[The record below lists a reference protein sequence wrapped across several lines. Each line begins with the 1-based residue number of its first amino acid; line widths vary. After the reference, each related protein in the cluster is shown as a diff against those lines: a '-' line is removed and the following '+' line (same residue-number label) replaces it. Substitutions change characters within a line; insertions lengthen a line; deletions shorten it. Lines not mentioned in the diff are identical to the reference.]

1 MLPIECIGNDF
12 LSGVLKVSKYV
23 VSGGNKLCGCAEV
36 QGSKNSALPLMAAAV
51 LTDGESVLF
60 NCPDLTDVD
69 ASMRILRYL
78 GCEAERESD
87 AVIINSSCVCKGD
100 IPDELMREMRSSI
113 VFLGAI
119 LSRCKRAV
127 MTFPGGCE
135 LGPRPIDMHLKA
147 LKAMGAKIVE
157 RYGVIECSAADGL
170 KGAKIALSFPSVGAT
185 ENIILA
191 AVKADGTT
199 TITNAAREPEI
210 VDLCDF
216 LNKAGARIYG
226 AGEGVIVIDG
236 VKTLHGTQH
245 TIIPDRIVA
254 ATLMSAAA
262 MTGSD
267 IEIEVMI
274 QAHLSSI
281 IPVCEESGCDIKCD
295 CGTMRIKA
303 PERLKA
309 MPLIRTM
316 PYPGFP
322 TDAQAPV
329 MAAAAVAQGT
339 SVFVENIFENR
350 YKHVSELIRLG
361 ADIKVENK
369 VAVVSGVRQLYAANV
384 RANDLRGAAGLIAAA
399 LAAEGTTEISGI
411 EYLERGYENFELLLS
426 SLGAE
431 VVKI

>member
-1 MLPIECIGNDF
+1 MSRF
-12 LSGVLKVSKYV
+12 V
-23 VSGGNKLCGCAEV
+23 VCGGNKLCGRAEV
-36 QGSKNSALPLMAAAV
+36 QGSKNSALPLLAATL
-51 LTDGESVLF
+51 LTDGENVLF
-60 NCPDLTDVD
+60 NCPDLSDVD

-78 GCEAERESD
+78 GCAARRESD
-87 AVIINSSCVCKGD
+87 AVLVDGSGICRSE

-113 VFLGAI
+113 VFLGAL
-119 LSRCKRAV
+119 LSRTGRAV

-135 LGPRPIDMHLKA
+135 LGPRPIDLHLKA
-147 LKAMGAKIVE
+147 LRMLGARVVE
-157 RYGVIECSAADGL
+157 RHGVIECSAENGL
-170 KGAKIALSFPSVGAT
+170 KGERIALSFPSVGAT

-191 AVKADGTT
+191 AVMAEGTT

-210 VDLCDF
+210 IDLCDF
-216 LNKAGARIYG
+216 LNEAGANIYG

-236 VKTLHGTQH
+236 VKSLSGVQH

-254 ATLMSAAA
+254 ATLMSAVAA
-262 MTGSD
+262 TGSD
-267 IEIEVMI
+267 VEIEGI
-274 QAHLSSI
+274 IHAHLSSI
-281 IPVCEESGCDIKCD
+281 IPVFEESGCDIKCE

-329 MAAAAVAQGT
+329 MAAATAAEGA

-350 YKHVSELIRLG
+350 FKHVGELIRLG

-369 VAVVSGVRQLYAANV
+369 VAVVSGVKSLYAASV
-384 RANDLRGAAGLIAAA
+384 KAQDLRGAAGLIVAA
-399 LAAEGTTEISGI
+399 LRAEGTTEISGI

-426 SLGAE
+426 SLGAD
-431 VVKI
+431 VLKV

>member
-1 MLPIECIGNDF
+1 MSRF
-12 LSGVLKVSKYV
+12 V
-23 VSGGNKLCGCAEV
+23 VSGGNKLCGIAEV
-36 QGSKNSALPLMAAAV
+36 QGSKNSALPLMAASV
-51 LTDGESVLF
+51 LIDGESVLF
-60 NCPDLTDVD
+60 NCPDLSDVD

-78 GCEAERESD
+78 GCEARRESD
-87 AVIINSSCVCKGD
+87 AVIINSSHICRGD
-100 IPDELMREMRSSI
+100 IPDGLMREMRSSI

-135 LGPRPIDMHLKA
+135 LGPRPIDLHLKA
-147 LKAMGAKIVE
+147 LRMLGAEVTE
-157 RYGVIECSAADGL
+157 RHGVIECTAADGL
-170 KGAKIALSFPSVGAT
+170 KGAGISLSFPSVGAT

-191 AVKADGTT
+191 AVRAKGTT

-216 LNKAGARIYG
+216 LNSAGACIYG

-236 VKTLHGTQH
+236 VESLGSAQH

-254 ATLMSAAA
+254 ATLMAAA
-262 MTGSD
+262 AATGSD
-267 IEIEVMI
+267 IEIDGI
-274 QAHLSSI
+274 IRAHLSSI
-281 IPVCEESGCDIKCD
+281 IPVFEESGCDIKCE

-303 PERLKA
+303 PQRLGA

-329 MAAAAVAQGT
+329 MAAAAVARGT

-350 YKHVSELIRLG
+350 YKHVGELIRLG

-369 VAVVSGVRQLYAANV
+369 VAVVSGVESLYAAKV
-384 RANDLRGAAGLIAAA
+384 SAQDLRGAAGLIVAA
-399 LAAEGTTEISGI
+399 LCAEGTTEISGI
-411 EYLERGYENFELLLS
+411 EYLERGYENFEILLS
-426 SLGAE
+426 SLGAD
-431 VVKI
+431 VLKV

>member
-1 MLPIECIGNDF
+1 MLR
-12 LSGVLKVSKYV
+12 VSRYV
-23 VSGGNKLCGCAEV
+23 ICGGNKLCGSAEV
-36 QGSKNSALPLMAAAV
+36 HGAKNSALPLMAAAV
-51 LTDGESVLF
+51 LTGGENVLF
-60 NCPDLTDVD
+60 NCPDLSDTD

-78 GCEAERESD
+78 GCEARRESD
-87 AVIINSSCVCKGD
+87 AVIINSSHMFRGD
-100 IPDELMREMRSSI
+100 IPDDLMREMRSSI

-119 LSRCKRAV
+119 LSRTGRAV

-135 LGPRPIDMHLKA
+135 LGPRPIDLHIKA
-147 LKAMGAKIVE
+147 LKALGAEIVE
-157 RYGVIECSAADGL
+157 RHGIIECTAGKGL

-191 AVKADGTT
+191 AVKAEGTT

-216 LNKAGARIYG
+216 LNSAGACIYG

-236 VKTLHGTQH
+236 VKTLSGVQH

-262 MTGSD
+262 ATGSD
-267 IEIEVMI
+267 IEIDGII

-281 IPVCEESGCDIKCD
+281 IPVFEESGCFVKCD
-295 CGTMRIKA
+295 CGTMHIKA
-303 PERLKA
+303 PERLRA
-309 MPLIRTM
+309 MPIIRTM

-329 MAAAAVAQGT
+329 MAAATVAEGA

-350 YKHVSELIRLG
+350 FKHVTELIRLG

-369 VAVVSGVRQLYAANV
+369 VAVVNGVKSLYAANV
-384 RANDLRGAAGLIAAA
+384 QAQDLRGAAGLIVAA
-399 LAAEGTTEISGI
+399 LAAEGKTEISGI

-426 SLGAE
+426 SLGAD
-431 VVKI
+431 VLKV

>member
-1 MLPIECIGNDF
+1 
-12 LSGVLKVSKYV
+12 
-23 VSGGNKLCGCAEV
+23 
-36 QGSKNSALPLMAAAV
+36 
-51 LTDGESVLF
+51 
-60 NCPDLTDVD
+60 
-69 ASMRILRYL
+69 
-78 GCEAERESD
+78 
-87 AVIINSSCVCKGD
+87 
-100 IPDELMREMRSSI
+100 
-113 VFLGAI
+113 
-119 LSRCKRAV
+119 
-127 MTFPGGCE
+127 
-135 LGPRPIDMHLKA
+135 
-147 LKAMGAKIVE
+147 
-157 RYGVIECSAADGL
+157 
-170 KGAKIALSFPSVGAT
+170 T

-191 AVKADGTT
+191 AVKAEGTT

-236 VKTLHGTQH
+236 VSSLSGVHH

-262 MTGSD
+262 ATGSD
-267 IEIEVMI
+267 IEIEGII
-274 QAHLSSI
+274 QAHLSSM
-281 IPVCEESGCDIKCD
+281 IPVFEESGCRITCD

-303 PERLKA
+303 PERLRA

-329 MAAAAVAQGT
+329 MAAACVALGT

-350 YKHVSELIRLG
+350 YKHVGELMRLG

-369 VAVVSGVRQLYAANV
+369 VAVVSGVRKLYAANV
-384 RANDLRGAAGLIAAA
+384 RAQDLRGAAGLIVAS
-399 LAAEGTTEISGI
+399 LAADGKTEISGI
-411 EYLERGYENFELLLS
+411 EYLERGYDKFEILLS

-431 VVKI
+431 VKKI

>member
-1 MLPIECIGNDF
+1 MSRF
-12 LSGVLKVSKYV
+12 V
-23 VSGGNKLCGCAEV
+23 VSGGNKLCGRVEV

-51 LTDGESVLF
+51 LADGESVLF
-60 NCPDLTDVD
+60 NCPSLSDVD

-78 GCEAERESD
+78 GCDARRESD
-87 AVIINSSCVCKGD
+87 AVVINSSGVCRGD
-100 IPDELMREMRSSI
+100 IPDSLMREMRSSI
-113 VFLGAI
+113 VFLGAV
-119 LSRCKRAV
+119 LSRCGRAV

-135 LGPRPIDMHLKA
+135 LGPRPIDLHLKA
-147 LKAMGAKIVE
+147 LKALGAEVVE
-157 RYGVIECSAADGL
+157 RHGVIECTAENGL
-170 KGAKIALSFPSVGAT
+170 KGAGIALSFPSVGAT

-191 AVKADGTT
+191 AVKAEGTT

-210 VDLCDF
+210 VDLCEF
-216 LNKAGARIYG
+216 LNSAGACIYG

-236 VKTLHGTQH
+236 VKSLGGVQH

-262 MTGSD
+262 VTGSE
-267 IEIEVMI
+267 IEIDGI
-274 QAHLSSI
+274 IRAHLSSI
-281 IPVCEESGCDIKCD
+281 IPVFEESGCKIKCE
-295 CGTMRIKA
+295 CGTMRFTA
-303 PERLKA
+303 PERLSA
-309 MPLIRTM
+309 MPMIRTM

-329 MAAAAVAQGT
+329 MAAATVAQGA

-350 YKHVSELIRLG
+350 YKHIGELIRLG

-369 VAVVSGVRQLYAANV
+369 VAVVNGVKSLYAADIE
-384 RANDLRGAAGLIAAA
+384 AQDLRGAAGLIVAA

-411 EYLERGYENFELLLS
+411 EYLERGYENFELVLAG
-426 SLGAE
+426 LGAD

>member
-1 MLPIECIGNDF
+1 MSRF
-12 LSGVLKVSKYV
+12 V
-23 VSGGNKLCGCAEV
+23 VCGGNKLCGSAEV

-51 LTDGESVLF
+51 LTDGESALF
-60 NCPDLTDVD
+60 NCPSLSDVD

-78 GCEAERESD
+78 GCEVYRESD
-87 AVIINSSCVCKGD
+87 AVIINSKSVCRGD
-100 IPDELMREMRSSI
+100 IPDGLMREMRSSI
-113 VFLGAI
+113 VFLGAL
-119 LSRCKRAV
+119 LSRCQRAV

-135 LGPRPIDMHLKA
+135 LGPRPIDLHLKA
-147 LKAMGAKIVE
+147 LKLLGAGIVE
-157 RYGVIECSAADGL
+157 RHGVIECTAPNGL
-170 KGAKIALSFPSVGAT
+170 RGAKVALSFPSVGAT

-191 AVKADGTT
+191 AVKAKGTT

-210 VDLCDF
+210 VDLCDY
-216 LNKAGARIYG
+216 LNSAGARIYG

-236 VKTLHGTQH
+236 VQSLHGARH

-254 ATLMSAAA
+254 ATLMAAA
-262 MTGSD
+262 AATGSD
-267 IEIEVMI
+267 IEIDGII

-281 IPVCEESGCDIKCD
+281 IPVFEESGCNIKCE

-303 PERLKA
+303 PERLSA
-309 MPLIRTM
+309 MPFVRTM

-329 MAAAAVAQGT
+329 MAAATVADGT

-350 YKHVSELIRLG
+350 FKHVGELIRLG

-369 VAVVSGVRQLYAANV
+369 VAVVSGVKSLYAADV
-384 RANDLRGAAGLIAAA
+384 KAGDLRGAAALIVAA
-399 LAAEGTTEISGI
+399 LGAEGTTEISGI
-411 EYLERGYENFELLLS
+411 EYLERGYENFEVLLS
-426 SLGAE
+426 SLGAD